1 MISRMQLPREMYG
14 NGGLTSLR
22 EARTVLERHAPRGEF
37 LAYINS
43 DEAALLKNRGGSGE
57 VANESGIKS
66 YRSLRKTFNKLIP
79 KEITRTLD
87 KIVPNEI
94 KPYLPY
100 IAAAVPFMLP
110 TTGLFASSMARA
122 LAGAGANAFSQL
134 SQEGAEKYG
143 INPISVGL
151 SGLSGYL
158 SAPGTGGPSGDL
170 ASGKIV
176 GNIGDKAITAGDFAT
191 QFPGY
196 TGPKTL
202 EALSQMSDVATTGPT
217 FLQGAENIARGVGQY
232 GADTFQKGQTA
243 FDKIA
248 SGDIMDIKL
257 GDVGNIAKAAGPSV
271 IGAAGDQAYLDASKA
286 LEDYNKQQQAMGQLG
301 VANTEARKAA
311 IRRAMGLSGY
321 TPEEIENTILKFK
334 FADGGRVGYQE
345 GGLGSMD
352 PMLALQRSPFDYY
365 GFSDPV
371 ISALTGNVFTS
382 GQRFR
387 DVTDL
392 SSGPDIQRAQSL
404 GYSQPEI
411 QELGLQRDML
421 ADYRSALSEASLG
434 PTFQANPEKTALDLA
449 NSLRQMYMNPTPSVQ
464 QSNQQFFQ
472 QPVQQQ
478 VVTQQP
484 QMSYNEIQKANY
496 ARRMGELED
505 KFARQ
510 GTSATKYIQ
519 DMTNLMAQMKNSG
532 GIDPLGAMQS
542 KYYTGPSSGSVSEGR
557 GIDAN
562 FVINRA
568 QQAEREA
575 ASRVAPR
582 MADGGLMNLRM
593 GGMPAEMD
601 LRKGGFV
608 PLGVKEK
615 ADDVPA
621 RLSKNEFVFTAK
633 AVRNAGG
640 GDVRK
645 GAKRMY
651 QIMNQLEARS

>member
-1 MISRMQLPREMYG
+1 MYG
-14 NGGLTSLR
+14 KGGLTSLR

-43 DEAALLKNRGGSGE
+43 DEAALLKSRGGSGE
-57 VANESGIKS
+57 VVNESGIKS

-79 KEITRTLD
+79 KEVTRTLD

-94 KPYLPY
+94 KPFLPY
-100 IAAAVPFMLP
+100 IAAAVPFLLP

-158 SAPGTGGPSGDL
+158 SGPGTGADL

-176 GNIGDKAITAGDFAT
+176 GNVPTNIQSGISNISGIDDLAQLGYAGTSPVTQGMITAGQGIPTSTD
-191 QFPGY
+191 
-196 TGPKTL
+196 
-202 EALSQMSDVATTGPT
+202 LSLLQKAENVARGIGEY
-217 FLQGAENIARGVGQY
+217 GAE
-232 GADTFQKGQTA
+232 TFQKGQTA

-248 SGDIMDIKL
+248 SGDIMDVSL

-271 IGAAGDQAYLDASKA
+271 LGAAGDQAYLDASKA
-286 LEDYNKQQQAMGQLG
+286 LEEYNKQQQAMGQLG

-345 GGLGSMD
+345 GGFTDYLSN
-352 PMLALQRSPFDYY
+352 PLYQSFLQSPFYQTGVGTTAMTSVTLPSGETLMLPGSLSANQFKEY
-365 GFSDPV
+365 LASTPAGGAPVGIPTPV
-371 ISALTGNVFTS
+371 IQNREETLEEAMTRGENFFDPIGGFQVNPLTG
-382 GQRFR
+382 G
-387 DVTDL
+387 
-392 SSGPDIQRAQSL
+392 
-404 GYSQPEI
+404 
-411 QELGLQRDML
+411 
-421 ADYRSALSEASLG
+421 
-434 PTFQANPEKTALDLA
+434 
-449 NSLRQMYMNPTPSVQ
+449 
-464 QSNQQFFQ
+464 
-472 QPVQQQ
+472 
-478 VVTQQP
+478 
-484 QMSYNEIQKANY
+484 
-496 ARRMGELED
+496 RMG
-505 KFARQ
+505 
-510 GTSATKYIQ
+510 T
-519 DMTNLMAQMKNSG
+519 
-532 GIDPLGAMQS
+532 GIDPNFMAQRAMQ
-542 KYYTGPSSGSVSEGR
+542 
-557 GIDAN
+557 
-562 FVINRA
+562 
-568 QQAEREA
+568 AEQDA
-575 ASRVAPR
+575 ASRTSPVNVISRGVPSNFLSPNQSMQQELLMRQGAVQTGGTSRSASEGSTGISPLFAINR
-582 MADGGLMNLRM
+582 LIQAEQDAAARVTPKMADGGLMNLRM

-601 LRKGGFV
+601 LRAKGGFV
-608 PLGVKEK
+608 PIGRKER

>member
-1 MISRMQLPREMYG
+1 MQLPREMYG
-14 NGGLTSLR
+14 KGGLTSLR

-66 YRSLRKTFNKLIP
+66 YGIRKFVNKIIP
-79 KEITRTLD
+79 KEISRTLD

-100 IAAAVPFMLP
+100 IAAAVPFLLP

-158 SAPGTGGPSGDL
+158 SGPGTGADL

-176 GNIGDKAITAGDFAT
+176 GNVPTNIQSGISNISGIDDLAQLGYAGTSPVTQGMITAGQGIPTSTD
-191 QFPGY
+191 
-196 TGPKTL
+196 
-202 EALSQMSDVATTGPT
+202 LS
-217 FLQGAENIARGVGQY
+217 FLQKTENIARGIGEY
-232 GADTFQKGQTA
+232 GAETFQRANTA
-243 FDKIA
+243 VDNIA
-248 SGDIMDIKL
+248 SGNIMDIKL
-257 GDVGNIAKAAGPSV
+257 SDVGDIAKAAGPSV
-271 IGAAGDQAYLDASKA
+271 LGAAGDQAYLDASKA
-286 LEDYNKQQQAMGQLG
+286 LEDYNKQKEAMGQLG

-345 GGLGSMD
+345 GGFTDYLSN
-352 PMLALQRSPFDYY
+352 PLYQSFLQSPFYDSKVASSQVITPITLPSGQILNLPNAGVADQFKRYLDITPQQRPDDLGLPGQENLREETLEEAMNRGEKFFDPIG
-365 GFSDPV
+365 GFQVNP
-371 ISALTGNVFTS
+371 LTGGRMGTGIDPNF
-382 GQRFR
+382 
-387 DVTDL
+387 
-392 SSGPDIQRAQSL
+392 IAQRA
-404 GYSQPEI
+404 
-411 QELGLQRDML
+411 M
-421 ADYRSALSEASLG
+421 
-434 PTFQANPEKTALDLA
+434 QAEQDAAARTKPYVSSN
-449 NSLRQMYMNPTPSVQ
+449 QMYMPGVTRSTVISSPYQTMKQDLLMREGSVQ
-464 QSNQQFFQ
+464 
-472 QPVQQQ
+472 
-478 VVTQQP
+478 T
-484 QMSYNEIQKANY
+484 
-496 ARRMGELED
+496 G
-505 KFARQ
+505 
-510 GTSATKYIQ
+510 GTSRSA
-519 DMTNLMAQMKNSG
+519 
-532 GIDPLGAMQS
+532 
-542 KYYTGPSSGSVSEGR
+542 SEGST
-557 GIDAN
+557 GISPLFA
-562 FVINRA
+562 INRLI
-568 QQAEREA
+568 QAEQDA
-575 ASRVAPR
+575 AARVTPR

-601 LRKGGFV
+601 LRAKGGFV
-608 PLGVKEK
+608 PIGRKER

>member
-1 MISRMQLPREMYG
+1 MQLPREMYG
-14 NGGLTSLR
+14 KGGLTSLR

-43 DEAALLKNRGGSGE
+43 DEVALLKSRGGSGE

-66 YRSLRKTFNKLIP
+66 YGWKKTFSKLIP

-87 KIVPNEI
+87 KIIPNEI
-94 KPYLPY
+94 KPALPY
-100 IAAAVPFMLP
+100 IAAALPFMLP
-110 TTGLFASSMARA
+110 GGFALGNLSAAASRA
-122 LAGAGANAFSQL
+122 IMGAGANLISQ
-134 SQEGAEKYG
+134 SAQEGAEKYG
-143 INPISVGL
+143 INPFSVAL

-176 GNIGDKAITAGDFAT
+176 GNLPDGSVIRAGDLSNLGT
-191 QFPGY
+191 NLSSNV
-196 TGPKTL
+196 GP
-202 EALSQMSDVATTGPT
+202 EAIRGLSLTEGSDIYNALQGAPISSPT

-232 GADTFQKGQTA
+232 GADAFQKADTA
-243 FDKIA
+243 IDKIT
-248 SGDIMDIKL
+248 SGNISDISL

-286 LEDYNKQQQAMGQLG
+286 LDEYNQQQQAMGQLG

-345 GGLGSMD
+345 GGL
-352 PMLALQRSPFDYY
+352 
-365 GFSDPV
+365 
-371 ISALTGNVFTS
+371 
-382 GQRFR
+382 
-387 DVTDL
+387 
-392 SSGPDIQRAQSL
+392 
-404 GYSQPEI
+404 
-411 QELGLQRDML
+411 
-421 ADYRSALSEASLG
+421 
-434 PTFQANPEKTALDLA
+434 
-449 NSLRQMYMNPTPSVQ
+449 
-464 QSNQQFFQ
+464 
-472 QPVQQQ
+472 
-478 VVTQQP
+478 
-484 QMSYNEIQKANY
+484 
-496 ARRMGELED
+496 
-505 KFARQ
+505 
-510 GTSATKYIQ
+510 
-519 DMTNLMAQMKNSG
+519 
-532 GIDPLGAMQS
+532 
-542 KYYTGPSSGSVSEGR
+542 
-557 GIDAN
+557 
-562 FVINRA
+562 
-568 QQAEREA
+568 
-575 ASRVAPR
+575 
-582 MADGGLMNLRM
+582 MNLRM

-601 LRKGGFV
+601 LRAKGGFV
-608 PLGVKEK
+608 PIGRKER

>member
-14 NGGLTSLR
+14 KGGLTSLR

-43 DEAALLKNRGGSGE
+43 DEAALLKSRGGSGE
-57 VANESGIKS
+57 VVNESGIKS
-66 YRSLRKTFNKLIP
+66 YRSLRRTFNKFIP

-94 KPYLPY
+94 KPFLPY
-100 IAAAVPFMLP
+100 IAAAVPFLLP

-158 SAPGTGGPSGDL
+158 SGPGTGADL

-176 GNIGDKAITAGDFAT
+176 GNVPTNIQSGVSNISGIDDLAQLGYAGTSPVTQGMITAGQGIPTSTDLSVLQKAENFAR
-191 QFPGY
+191 GIGEY
-196 TGPKTL
+196 
-202 EALSQMSDVATTGPT
+202 
-217 FLQGAENIARGVGQY
+217 GAE
-232 GADTFQKGQTA
+232 TFKKANTA
-243 FDKIA
+243 VEDIA
-248 SGDIMDIKL
+248 SGNIMDVKL

-286 LEDYNKQQQAMGQLG
+286 LDEYNKQQQAMGQLG
-301 VANTEARKAA
+301 VANTEGRKAA
-311 IRRAMGLSGY
+311 IRRAMGLAGY
-321 TPEEIENTILKFK
+321 TPDEIDTTILKFN
-334 FADGGRVGYQE
+334 FADGGRVGYQQ

-352 PMLALQRSPFDYY
+352 PMLALQRSPIDQY
-365 GFSDPV
+365 GYSDPV
-371 ISALTGNVFTS
+371 ISALTGNIFTS

-387 DVTDL
+387 DVFSPQAGL
-392 SSGPDIQRAQSL
+392 MMQQAQAA
-404 GYSQPEI
+404 GYSEPEME
-411 QELGLQRDML
+411 ELRLQHDFFPSFQ
-421 ADYRSALSEASLG
+421 RSLNEAYFG
-434 PTFQANPEKTALDLA
+434 PTFQADPQKSAIDLA
-449 NSLRQMYMNPTPSVQ
+449 TSIYNQRFQAPPSVQ
-464 QSNQQFFQ
+464 QQRPQ
-472 QPVQQQ
+472 
-478 VVTQQP
+478 TQYQY
-484 QMSYNEIQKANY
+484 SS
-496 ARRMGELED
+496 R
-505 KFARQ
+505 
-510 GTSATKYIQ
+510 GTPILQY
-519 DMTNLMAQMKNSG
+519 G
-532 GIDPLGAMQS
+532 
-542 KYYTGPSSGSVSEGR
+542 YTGTPSVELQSQIDLQKRALDRLESIYNKPMVNIRGDEKAHAFGGTGGMTYNQNELLQNILRSE
-557 GIDAN
+557 
-562 FVINRA
+562 
-568 QQAEREA
+568 QEA
-575 ASRVAPR
+575 SARVKPK

-601 LRKGGFV
+601 LRAKGGFV
-608 PLGVKEK
+608 PIGRKER